1 MSVQLVSKLKVLQK
15 LKDGEEVIM
24 VDFDRM
30 IMRNVYTIT
39 FPLIEE
45 RIYSKNV
52 YFFER
57 VNE

>member
-1 MSVQLVSKLKVLQK
+1 MSVELISKLKVLQK

-57 VNE
+57 VDE